1 MSGLKEITD
10 ENYEKEIYQS
20 EDIWSV
26 TFSALS
32 YCAPCKALHPVISNI
47 ALNNKVPGVKFGT
60 VAVEDKGINFSSQIG
75 GIKGVPTT
83 HIMKKDKILGTIVG
97 FIPEKEFIENDK
109 IQVVK
114 NNFINLRIM
123 SPLKNH

>member
-1 MSGLKEITD
+1 MLLIEQLNMNELKEITD

-47 ALNNKVPGVKFGT
+47 AQNNKVPGVKFGT

-83 HIMKKDKILGTIVG
+83 HIMKKDKIIL
-97 FIPEKEFIENDK
+97 FIYLFNTLSVFVEPNG
-109 IQVVK
+109 
-114 NNFINLRIM
+114 INVI
-123 SPLKNH
+123 LKNIP